1 MRASDIVGNQD
12 ATPAAYTWLVDGT
25 NPTGSVTVTGR
36 RSRHRRHGLA
46 DEQLGRRRQRRRD
59 RHVPELPGGRPNTW
73 TNQAASW
80 NTTVE
85 LDGDYDLRVVTTD
98 NAGNSFASAPITVTV
113 DNTVPTALGQRGEPG
128 QRGDGRSDTAGRDR
142 DGRG

>member
-1 MRASDIVGNQD
+1 MTAPADGADIAGTVALTSNSAD
-12 ATPAAYTWLVDGT
+12 A
-25 NPTGSVTVTGR
+25 GSGVATVTFQSSPAG
-36 RSRHRRHGLA
+36 A
-46 DEQLGRRRQRRRD
+46 
-59 RHVPELPGGRPNTW
+59 NTW

-98 NAGNSFASAPITVTV
+98 NAGNSFTSATITVTV
-113 DNTVPTALGQRGEPG
+113 DNTAPDALGQRGEPG